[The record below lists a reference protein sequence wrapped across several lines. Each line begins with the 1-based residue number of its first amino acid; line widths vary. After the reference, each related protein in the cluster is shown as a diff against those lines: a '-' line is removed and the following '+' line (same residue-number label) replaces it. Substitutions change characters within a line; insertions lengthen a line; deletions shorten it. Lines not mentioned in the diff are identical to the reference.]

1 MINIDEQKSVE
12 ILEKVL
18 KESVLKYR
26 RTNPGDEGG
35 FFYIDENGKR
45 KKFTENIFIKR
56 SIKADMAKSNSIE
69 SEDNNDQRRIS
80 RND

>member
-1 MINIDEQKSVE
+1 MTINDIDEEKSVE

-18 KESVLKYR
+18 KASGLKYR
-26 RTNPGDEGG
+26 RTKPGEEGG

-56 SIKADMAKSNSIE
+56 SLKYDEAYSYKK
-69 SEDNNDQRRIS
+69 
-80 RND
+80 

>member
-1 MINIDEQKSVE
+1 MIDINDMDEQKSVE

-18 KESVLKYR
+18 KASGLKYR
-26 RTNPGDEGG
+26 KTKPGEEGG

-56 SIKADMAKSNSIE
+56 CLKFDEACHCEAQDKDE
-69 SEDNNDQRRIS
+69 
-80 RND
+80 